1 MNKISF
7 LALVC
12 VLQLTLWSCDNNVLT
27 PNPALQNPSKSIDSS
42 LLKGTGNFIFSS
54 FSPLSSKP
62 IDIFYHIPITAT
74 DQTPILFAFH
84 GSERDGNYSRT
95 ALIDEADGLNFIV
108 IAPQFSELYYPGGDS
123 YNLGNIFQ
131 DGDNPSSGTLNSEE
145 IWSFSVIEPLFD
157 AVKKSLGSKV
167 EKYDV
172 FGHSA
177 GAQFVHR
184 YLIYKP
190 QARVRKAV
198 SASSGWYTML
208 DNAIT
213 FPYGLKA
220 SPAEAKN
227 LSNLFAQ
234 KLFIIVGEKDTDE
247 NSFGLRHNDIVDKQG
262 LHRFDRAQYFY
273 TNSQAYA
280 LADSTL
286 FNWQYLTLPNVGHDY
301 IATSA
306 AAALLLY
313 P

>member
-1 MNKISF
+1 M
-7 LALVC
+7 
-12 VLQLTLWSCDNNVLT
+12 
-27 PNPALQNPSKSIDSS
+27 
-42 LLKGTGNFIFSS
+42 
-54 FSPLSSKP
+54 
-62 IDIFYHIPITAT
+62 
-74 DQTPILFAFH
+74 
-84 GSERDGNYSRT
+84 
-95 ALIDEADGLNFIV
+95 
-108 IAPQFSELYYPGGDS
+108 
-123 YNLGNIFQ
+123 
-131 DGDNPSSGTLNSEE
+131 
-145 IWSFSVIEPLFD
+145 
-157 AVKKSLGSKV
+157 KKSLGSKV

-190 QARVRKAV
+190 QARVGKAV